1 MALAKRNCI
10 SATPLRMSKLTIRFV
25 FLGAEAGQSL
35 ASSSLKTARQS
46 LVVGSGTFVMVQEIL
61 LADCLPFLWLATLA
75 VMVAGMLSLSLAAI
89 RQKPC
94 LAKVPSASRVKA
106 HRAASLSWSPQDPRS
121 VLSFSGVNEVFTR
134 RAAHSFLIAGGQD
147 HCHPWESPNALS
159 AWNQVDVISLGSGM
173 LARVFSLLR
182 LRSCTVS

>member
-1 MALAKRNCI
+1 
-10 SATPLRMSKLTIRFV
+10 
-25 FLGAEAGQSL
+25 
-35 ASSSLKTARQS
+35 
-46 LVVGSGTFVMVQEIL
+46 MVQEIL

-75 VMVAGMLSLSLAAI
+75 VMVAGMLSLSIAAI

-134 RAAHSFLIAGGQD
+134 RATHSFLIAGDGQV
-147 HCHPWESPNALS
+147 HHHPWESPNALS
-159 AWNQVDVISLGSGM
+159 AWNQVDLISLGSSM
-173 LARVFSLLR
+173 LARGFSLLR
-182 LRSCTVS
+182 LSSCTVS